1 MPGKGFLDGAQDV
14 VGVVA
19 LSEDYK
25 PNGSDECQRIEQAG
39 GNFSFLPR
47 TWRVGGVLVVSRA
60 FGNQLLKR
68 FVVAEP
74 EIQEEIIKD
83 DVDCL
88 VITTD
93 GLWDVVS
100 NDEAVSLV
108 KSIENPE
115 AAARKLTE
123 TAFNKGSADNITYVV
138 RFNHGKDDSP

>member
-1 MPGKGFLDGAQDV
+1 MDIYNKGKLLLFLKTINQT
-14 VGVVA
+14 GVMNASV
-19 LSEDYK
+19 LSKLEAMLC
-25 PNGSDECQRIEQAG
+25 G
-39 GNFSFLPR
+39 L
-47 TWRVGGVLVVSRA
+47 
-60 FGNQLLKR
+60 
-68 FVVAEP
+68 
-74 EIQEEIIKD
+74 EEIIKD

>member
-1 MPGKGFLDGAQDV
+1 MNASV
-14 VGVVA
+14 
-19 LSEDYK
+19 LSKLEAML
-25 PNGSDECQRIEQAG
+25 CRL
-39 GNFSFLPR
+39 FSFLPR
-47 TWRVGGVLVVSRA
+47 TWRVGGVLAVSRA
-60 FGNQLLKR
+60 FGNRLLKR

-74 EIQEEIIKD
+74 EIRCIPWTVHGTDLHIWNCQEEIIKD

-100 NDEAVSLV
+100 NDEVVSLV

-123 TAFNKGSADNITYVV
+123 IAFNKGSANNITCVV
-138 RFNHGKDDSP
+138 WFNHGKDDSP